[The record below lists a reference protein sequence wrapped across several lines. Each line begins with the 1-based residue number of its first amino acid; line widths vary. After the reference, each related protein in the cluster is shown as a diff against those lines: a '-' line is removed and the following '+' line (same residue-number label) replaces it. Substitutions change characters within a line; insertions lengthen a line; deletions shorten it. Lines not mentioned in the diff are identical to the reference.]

1 MGAHAAP
8 SVTLSADK
16 AKVGV
21 GDEVTYT
28 STVNA
33 GNDGAPATVWSMV
46 IPPSLQVRGVRGPIK
61 VVTQAR
67 LDYQNA
73 AGVAYY
79 VLSKPVTIRISQ
91 AQLAT
96 APDASGLLVIDIG
109 DMPAGDSE
117 TVSVTCER
125 VQ

>member
-1 MGAHAAP
+1 
-8 SVTLSADK
+8 
-16 AKVGV
+16 
-21 GDEVTYT
+21 
-28 STVNA
+28 
-33 GNDGAPATVWSMV
+33 
-46 IPPSLQVRGVRGPIK
+46 
-61 VVTQAR
+61 
-67 LDYQNA
+67 
-73 AGVAYY
+73 